1 MFFSVLI
8 IKLQKIFFFSIF
20 IQSVVNC
27 LLLHDA
33 LRLIYFLFVSCFYF
47 NGTVCLISFY
57 FYAYF
62 SIYVSSFLAFSYS
75 VFLILSE
82 DVSSVFHLPKWY
94 VFLLQLICMLVS
106 SYFCHPPKRW
116 FPNLISRNV
125 LLLPH
130 LIDRL
135 FFRRSAPE
143 NIFCLDGHQIQEKAT
158 ANKPSCVQSK
168 KTTEAE

>member
-1 MFFSVLI
+1 VNKREREKEKLIFFCFGYCSQPGFQSRRHHQAVWMFFSVLI

-27 LLLHDA
+27 LPLHDA
-33 LRLIYFLFVSCFYF
+33 LRLSYFLFVSCFYF

-94 VFLLQLICMLVS
+94 VFLLQLICILS
-106 SYFCHPPKRW
+106 SPHIFVIHQKDDFQISSPATFYFS
-116 FPNLISRNV
+116 LI
-125 LLLPH
+125 
-130 LIDRL
+130 
-135 FFRRSAPE
+135 
-143 NIFCLDGHQIQEKAT
+143 
-158 ANKPSCVQSK
+158 
-168 KTTEAE
+168 